1 MHHESA
7 AATEAPPIADRPES
21 RGFWARGWP
30 ILVLGFMTVLLVRAC
45 IPSAVPPPAA
55 PFDTAAA
62 ARNAN
67 AQAMQALEAITAE
80 TPLDVALKALN
91 LPVVNFASGSAAIPD
106 DAKPVLR
113 KAAAAMT
120 VLPAGPRFEVN
131 GHTDNTGTAEA
142 NMLLARKRA
151 QAVVDFLLEAGVPRE
166 RLAAHGHGDA
176 RPVASNATEEGRF
189 HNRRI
194 EVKTLAR

>member
-7 AATEAPPIADRPES
+7 AATEAPPIADRSES
-21 RGFWARGWP
+21 KGFWSRGWP
-30 ILVLGFMTVLLVRAC
+30 VLVLGFITVLLIRAC

-55 PFDTAAA
+55 PFYTAAA
-62 ARNAN
+62 ARDAN
-67 AQAMQALEAITAE
+67 THAMQVLEAVTAD
-80 TPLDVALKALN
+80 TPLEDALKALN
-91 LPVVNFASGSAAIPD
+91 LPVVNFASGSATLPD
-106 DAKPVLR
+106 DAKVVLQ
-113 KAAAAMT
+113 KAAAAMK
-120 VLPAGPRFEVN
+120 VLPAEQRFEIS

-142 NMLLARKRA
+142 NMLLSRKRA

-194 EVKTLAR
+194 EVNALAR